1 MKNKQKPESKTVTK
15 LYFKDRNLLYTN
27 IKEILK
33 YLYPNDVNNGGI
45 LPIKL
50 VGKCQCG
57 NGEEYNY
64 KDLKIIVCEKCTE
77 KEKSL

>member
-15 LYFKDRNLLYTN
+15 LYFKDRNLLYAN
-27 IKEILK
+27 IGEILK
-33 YLYPNDVNNGGI
+33 HLYPDDVNNGGI
-45 LPIKL
+45 LPITFI
-50 VGKCQCG
+50 GKCQCG

-64 KDLKIIVCEKCTE
+64 KDLKIFVCKECTE